1 MRTIK
6 VPPVI
11 TTLAVLSLALAV
23 AGCSTGSMN
32 VSSTATPTP
41 VPAVTPAATPTP
53 APVLTTTSTPTLAPT
68 PTPVP
73 TPTPYPWGT
82 LTNNFHWSTGNG
94 DGIDEGTVL
103 LTVRGNVG
111 NPMNL
116 TVADLRNY
124 PQVSIANH
132 VYGAHHSFYEM
143 TASGASLNALLDSAR
158 PGDGAS
164 VVTFYSDADKY
175 SATVMLSSIRSDAQ
189 AMIAIRWHTNDTTS
203 AAGDSTTLRNIEPA
217 DTYGTNWVFGL
228 NRITVT

>member
-1 MRTIK
+1 MCIDMRTIK
-6 VPPVI
+6 VASVI

-32 VSSTATPTP
+32 VSPTPAPTP
-41 VPAVTPAATPTP
+41 VPAATQAATPTQAP
-53 APVLTTTSTPTLAPT
+53 AQTTTSTPTLA
-68 PTPVP
+68 P

-94 DGIDEGTVL
+94 NGIDEGTVL

-116 TVADLRNY
+116 TIADLRNY

-132 VYGAHHSFYEM
+132 VYGAHHSVYEM
-143 TASGASLNALLDSAR
+143 TATGASLNALLDSAR

-164 VVTFYSDADKY
+164 AVTFYSDADNY
-175 SATVMLSSIRSDAQ
+175 QATVMLSSIRSDPR
-189 AMIAIRWHTNDTTS
+189 AMIAITWHTNDTTP
-203 AAGDSTTLRNIEPA
+203 AAGDSSTLRNIQPGEA
-217 DTYGTNWVFGL
+217 FGTNWVFGL
-228 NRITVT
+228 NRITVA